1 MFNIIFAS
9 DESDG
14 IGHSNTIPWN
24 VPKDMEIF
32 KSLTSSVCGLNK
44 VVIMGHNTMKSLKNG
59 YLKNRINIVITSQN
73 KQNTENVYFVC
84 NLDDALKKAYSFVG
98 TDPSRIWV
106 IGGAKLYASAIYHQ
120 DLNLIYHSRIN
131 YNYNNNNIECDVK
144 FKLPE
149 CITLSTDKLEGFTFN
164 VLKLKLNVENLYL
177 QLLNEVKN
185 GEQRQTR
192 NGITYSLF
200 GKELVFNVTNNF
212 PLLTT
217 KKMFLKGIIEE
228 LLFFIRG
235 ETDTNKL
242 MEKGI
247 NIWKGNTTRDFL
259 DNLGLDYK
267 EGMMGPMYGYQW
279 RFFGKPY
286 DESHS
291 NEPNSLRI
299 NYVDQF
305 KLLIDTLKT
314 DPNSRRLLMT
324 DFNPMMVNEGVLYPC
339 HSLILQFYVKTKP
352 NSPNKLSV
360 KMYQRSADL
369 FLGLPF
375 NIASTSLL
383 LYIVAK
389 LVNMI
394 PDMVHITLGD
404 CHIYEQHLE
413 AVQEQFSRTPYNLPK
428 LIIPDFKTIEEVEKS
443 TFNDY
448 SLIDYKSHPSIK
460 AQMIA

>member
-1 MFNIIFAS
+1 MFNIILAS
-9 DESDG
+9 DDKDG
-14 IGHSNTIPWN
+14 IGYNNTIPWN
-24 VPKDMEIF
+24 VPADLELF
-32 KSLTSSVCGLNK
+32 KSLTSSNNGLNK
-44 VVIMGHNTMKSLKNG
+44 VIIMGHNTMKSFKNG
-59 YLKNRINIVITSQN
+59 YLKNRINIVVTRQN
-73 KQNTENVYFVC
+73 INEILNKENVYFVSS
-84 NLDDALKKAYSFVG
+84 LDNALKQAYSFVG
-98 TDPSRIWV
+98 LDPSRVWV
-106 IGGAKLYASAIYHQ
+106 IGGAQLYSSAIYHP
-120 DLNLIYHSRIN
+120 DLHLIYHSRIN
-131 YNYNNNNIECDVK
+131 NNNNYNYNCNIK

-149 CITLSTDKLEGFTFN
+149 CKVLSSEKLNGFTLN
-164 VLKLKLNVENLYL
+164 VLQPKLNVENLYL
-177 QLLNEVKN
+177 NLLDEVIKT

-217 KKMFLKGIIEE
+217 KKMFLKGIVEE

-247 NIWKGNTTRDFL
+247 NIWKGNTTRAFL
-259 DNLGLDYK
+259 DNLGLNYK

-279 RFFGKPY
+279 RFFGKTYGDCNDTP
-286 DESHS
+286 S
-291 NEPNSLRI
+291 
-299 NYVDQF
+299 VDQF
-305 KLLIDTLKT
+305 KNLIETLKK

-324 DFNPMMVNEGVLYPC
+324 DFNPAMVDEGVLYPC
-339 HSLILQFYVKTKP
+339 HSLILQFYVNKTEKGY
-352 NSPNKLSV
+352 NKLSV

-389 LVNMI
+389 LVGMEPEN
-394 PDMVHITLGD
+394 VHITLGD
-404 CHIYEQHLE
+404 CHIYDSHIDAVKEQL
-413 AVQEQFSRTPYNLPK
+413 SRIPYNLPK
-428 LIIPDFKTIEEVEKS
+428 LIIPDFKTIEEVESS
-443 TFNDY
+443 TF
-448 SLIDYKSHPSIK
+448 SDYKLEEYNSYPSIK